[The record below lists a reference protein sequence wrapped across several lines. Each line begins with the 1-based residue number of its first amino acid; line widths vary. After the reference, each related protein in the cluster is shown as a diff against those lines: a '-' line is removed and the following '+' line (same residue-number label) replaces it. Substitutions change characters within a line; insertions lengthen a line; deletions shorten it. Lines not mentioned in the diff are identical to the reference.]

1 MWAAITKALL
11 DEPIATIGFAV
22 TWAASI
28 VIFILS
34 VFQRRQLRK
43 EKVVDLIAEARVLT
57 DQTKANLRRLEWEC
71 RRAMASKKSEMDK
84 PTVEKYESIVSKCE
98 INTAGLDTVLTGLD
112 GFDIHD
118 KSHKNLLAAK
128 QHKDEAYRR
137 LSRAN
142 ETVEFTEKMFRDIG
156 I

>member
-1 MWAAITKALL
+1 MWAAIAKALL

-22 TWAASI
+22 TWAGSI

-34 VFQRRQLRK
+34 VFHRGQIRK

-57 DQTKANLRRLEWEC
+57 DQTKGNLLRLQWEC
-71 RRAMASKKSEMDK
+71 RRAMVSMKSKMDK
-84 PTVEKYESIVSKCE
+84 PTVEKYERIVSKSE
-98 INTAGLDTVLTGLD
+98 IDRAGLDTVLMSLD

-128 QHKDEAYRR
+128 QKKDEAYRR
-137 LSRAN
+137 LISAN
-142 ETVEFTEKMFRDIG
+142 ETVELTEKMFRDIG
-156 I
+156 M